1 MYDNYGLTSQPEVG
15 LLAGA
20 TTAVIVL
27 AILLGLILIAVGVF
41 MIITNCKLFKKAGEP
56 WWKAIVPLYNSW
68 VETKIVGLAWWW
80 FPIFAVL
87 TALIAR
93 TNDYN
98 FVVYIAL
105 LLTSFNYNF
114 NLAKKFG
121 KSNGFAVLTTL
132 LPIIGLPMLAF
143 GSATY
148 NKDAEV
154 DKNGIF
160 SIKDM

>member
-1 MYDNYGLTSQPEVG
+1 MYDNYYGLTQEPEVG

-20 TTAVIVL
+20 GAVAIVL
-27 AILLGLILIAVGVF
+27 AIIIGLILIAVAVF
-41 MIITNCKLFKKAGEP
+41 MIIANCKLFKKAGEP

-87 TALIAR
+87 TALIAKNGE
-93 TNDYN
+93 TNY
-98 FVVYIAL
+98 VLYIAL
-105 LLTSFNYNF
+105 VLVSFNYNF

-132 LPIIGLPMLAF
+132 LPVIGLPILAF
-143 GSATY
+143 GSAQY
-148 NKDAEV
+148 DKDAKV
-154 DKNGIF
+154 DENGIF
-160 SIKDM
+160 SIK